1 MVKGAGAT
9 SGAVCLVGMGVFA
22 NVMQFGVGGY
32 MIAGGLFLVALDAYL
47 SYKSKFDKL
56 FANCGLFINT
66 GNDKLLPRV
75 LKKQKH
81 ETSTDYILTL
91 PPGLS
96 LKNFTDKQEAIEQNI
111 RKPVSFDYNNG
122 VIIMTVKE
130 ELKKKY
136 PFKLIHYDEPLK
148 VCFGYTSEGPYVFD
162 IEEAVHILVG
172 GSTGWGKS
180 VFLRVLSVILLTK
193 PIELYLVDFMRVE
206 LGLFKKRATGF
217 CGNAQEFSYLLDDL
231 EEISKKRLKA
241 FEKKNVSGIRSW
253 NKKYSPMKYI
263 VVLIDEFAA
272 IAKDKAIMSKFE
284 LRTAQDRKVGIH
296 YIAATQRCS
305 TDIISGT
312 IKNNM
317 NTRISFKLAS
327 DTDSQV
333 VLDCNGAEKLKY
345 PGRCLIKT
353 NELTECQVMYLS
365 EEEAYGFEESTHTS
379 DN

>member
-1 MVKGAGAT
+1 MTKGAGAT

-22 NVMQFGVGGY
+22 NVMQFGGGGY
-32 MIAGGLFLVALDAYL
+32 MIAGGLVLTALDAYL

-56 FANCGLFINT
+56 FTNCGLFINT

-75 LKKQKH
+75 LKKQRH

-111 RKPVSFDYNNG
+111 RKPVSFNYNNG

-130 ELKKKY
+130 ELKKRY
-136 PFKLIHYDEPLK
+136 TFKLIHYDEPLK
-148 VCFGYTSEGPYVFD
+148 VCFGYTSEGPLEFD

-180 VFLRVLSVILLTK
+180 VFLRVLSVILLRK
-193 PIELYLVDFMRVE
+193 PIKLYLVDFMRVE
-206 LGLFKKRATGF
+206 LGIFKKKAAGF
-217 CGNAQEFSYLLDDL
+217 CGNAEEFSYLLDDL
-231 EEISKKRLKA
+231 SEEAHKRLKM

-253 NKKYSPMKYI
+253 NKKYKPLPYI

-272 IAKDKAIMSKFE
+272 IARDKTIMSKFE

-317 NTRISFKLAS
+317 NTRVSFKLAT

-333 VLDCNGAEKLKY
+333 VIDCNGAEKLKY

-353 NELTECQVMYLS
+353 NELTECQVMFLS
-365 EEEAYGFEESTHTS
+365 EEEAMEVVYGSEK
-379 DN
+379 